1 MKVEGSRGLMITY
14 DPPGPDA
21 PNNVANP
28 NQFPVNT
35 QEICYI
41 NVSFFIF
48 LLIKSFKLNIIS
60 IKKKMRFLK
69 CSWPCQVMDNFNL
82 RRAKHN

>member
-1 MKVEGSRGLMITY
+1 MKMEGSRGLMITY

-21 PNNVANP
+21 PNNIANP

-41 NVSFFIF
+41 NVSLHFFVSKMNF
-48 LLIKSFKLNIIS
+48 VLYFKCFFFEN
-60 IKKKMRFLK
+60 
-69 CSWPCQVMDNFNL
+69 
-82 RRAKHN
+82 

>member
-1 MKVEGSRGLMITY
+1 MKMEGSRGLMITY

-21 PNNVANP
+21 PNNIANP

-41 NVSFFIF
+41 NVSLHF
-48 LLIKSFKLNIIS
+48 LHFL
-60 IKKKMRFLK
+60 RFDHLK
-69 CSWPCQVMDNFNL
+69 
-82 RRAKHN
+82 

>member
-1 MKVEGSRGLMITY
+1 MDLELELISKYVFDFQMKMEGSRGLMITY

-21 PNNVANP
+21 PNNIAHP

-41 NVSFFIF
+41 NVS
-48 LLIKSFKLNIIS
+48 
-60 IKKKMRFLK
+60 
-69 CSWPCQVMDNFNL
+69 
-82 RRAKHN
+82 

>member
-1 MKVEGSRGLMITY
+1 MRMEGGRGLMITY

-21 PNNVANP
+21 PNVANP

-41 NVSFFIF
+41 NVSLYF
-48 LLIKSFKLNIIS
+48 LNSMFW
-60 IKKKMRFLK
+60 MTF
-69 CSWPCQVMDNFNL
+69 
-82 RRAKHN
+82 

>member
-1 MKVEGSRGLMITY
+1 MKMEGSRGLMITY

-21 PNNVANP
+21 PNNIANP

-41 NVSFFIF
+41 NVSLHFFF
-48 LLIKSFKLNIIS
+48 LSLN
-60 IKKKMRFLK
+60 
-69 CSWPCQVMDNFNL
+69 
-82 RRAKHN
+82 

>member
-1 MKVEGSRGLMITY
+1 MKMEGSRGLMITY

-21 PNNVANP
+21 PNNIANP

-41 NVSFFIF
+41 NVSLHFFF
-48 LLIKSFKLNIIS
+48 LSLNWILFCILNVF
-60 IKKKMRFLK
+60 FLK
-69 CSWPCQVMDNFNL
+69 ISWRYLEMDNFNS
-82 RRAKHN
+82 RRAKLN

>member
-1 MKVEGSRGLMITY
+1 MITY

-21 PNNVANP
+21 PNQANP

-41 NVSFFIF
+41 NVSD
-48 LLIKSFKLNIIS
+48 S
-60 IKKKMRFLK
+60 IDF
-69 CSWPCQVMDNFNL
+69 
-82 RRAKHN
+82 